1 MNEAALQRLKQEMT
15 PQCFVLANGLTVLV
29 CEMPQFKGV
38 HAVYATRFGSAD
50 RTFSLDGE
58 TVTLPDGVAH
68 FLEHKMFEDADG
80 NDAFELFAQ
89 TGAAANAFTSFD
101 KTCYL
106 FTATAEID
114 RSLDILLDFVSHP
127 YFTEQTVAKEQG
139 IIAQEIRMYED
150 SPEFRMMFGL
160 LNALYQNCPVRADIA
175 GSVESISH
183 ITPQLLY
190 RCCEAFYTPQNM
202 VLSVAGNVTAQQ
214 VLDAC
219 ARADI
224 PARPHR
230 VQHLPQPE
238 PAVVYRAH
246 TSFSMQV
253 AQPIWGIGYK
263 AAAALGGTVRGE
275 LLCDF
280 ITELLAGDTSPLYRR
295 LYDAGLIN
303 GGFSGEYLSGPG
315 YCSLIF
321 GGETRDPQALQQAF
335 LAEVERLC
343 REGVDREQFEC
354 TRNQMLGASIM
365 ALESIEDVALD
376 QAAVWLRG
384 RTLYD
389 EVEALAALR
398 PEEVD
403 AALPDMLNRAFSST
417 ILITPAKTPK
427 G

>member
-1 MNEAALQRLKQEMT
+1 
-15 PQCFVLANGLTVLV
+15 
-29 CEMPQFKGV
+29 
-38 HAVYATRFGSAD
+38 
-50 RTFSLDGE
+50 
-58 TVTLPDGVAH
+58 
-68 FLEHKMFEDADG
+68 
-80 NDAFELFAQ
+80 
-89 TGAAANAFTSFD
+89 
-101 KTCYL
+101 
-106 FTATAEID
+106 
-114 RSLDILLDFVSHP
+114 
-127 YFTEQTVAKEQG
+127 
-139 IIAQEIRMYED
+139 
-150 SPEFRMMFGL
+150 
-160 LNALYQNCPVRADIA
+160 
-175 GSVESISH
+175 
-183 ITPQLLY
+183 
-190 RCCEAFYTPQNM
+190 
-202 VLSVAGNVTAQQ
+202 
-214 VLDAC
+214 
-219 ARADI
+219 
-224 PARPHR
+224 
-230 VQHLPQPE
+230 
-238 PAVVYRAH
+238 
-246 TSFSMQV
+246 MQV